1 MSGKHMGISG
11 LMEGSGAYSLQ
22 EFIRG
27 HQWAL
32 LSVLKGCFTPFWG
45 DEIVCKLVVF
55 FIKSLRGKCNCVC
68 MLSASSIF
76 IITRYDL

>member
-1 MSGKHMGISG
+1 MGISG

-32 LSVLKGCFTPFWG
+32 LSVLKGCFTPFRG
-45 DEIVCKLVVF
+45 GEIVCKLVV
-55 FIKSLRGKCNCVC
+55 SLLNP
-68 MLSASSIF
+68 
-76 IITRYDL
+76 